1 MRKAVI
7 ALLGFGLS
15 GCASIFSGNS
25 DEIAINSLENG
36 SVIYVDGRARGKDT
50 AHVQV
55 DRGKE
60 HTIVAKKEGCLDAT
74 AETGWSFDPRSLL
87 GVFIDFGIVSIPVD
101 FAIGGAMATD
111 PTTYTVSPVCP
122 NQPAITE
129 RQSPRTIAPIAG

>member
-1 MRKAVI
+1 MRKAVT
-7 ALLGFGLS
+7 ALLVLGLS

-25 DEIAINSLENG
+25 DEIAINSLEKN
-36 SVIYVDGRARGKDT
+36 SIIYVNGRARGKDT

-60 HTIVAKKEGCLDAT
+60 HTIVAKKEGCLDGT
-74 AETGWSFDPRSLL
+74 AETSWSFDPRSLL
-87 GVFIDFGIVSIPVD
+87 GIFIDFGIISIPVD

-122 NQPAITE
+122 DQPAITE
-129 RQSPRTIAPIAG
+129 LQRSRTTAPTMG